1 MYEQLKGDILFCM
14 FYAAVAILP
23 LAAGFYLWFRRANA
37 FAPQIT
43 SPVRLRRWMAAFFAC
58 LTLSHVWYIPILFQ
72 SSKEEALTTYLIGGL
87 LDSLTVFPLS
97 LIVLLVMMQDRRRPL
112 WPAVA
117 LMLPVIGALIWSIAN
132 CSDALFTGIS
142 VYSLLLSIFFFIYMV
157 RALRQYGHWLRDN
170 YADLEHKEVW
180 QNFIVLVAIQI
191 LFGFYAFSVETLVF
205 QYIMQMTCIVLVFY
219 LLWRVETLSDLHLPE
234 NEAEDDEEVVAIGK
248 ENEKT
253 LPAFNRNDIGQL
265 LKSHCEDK
273 QLYLQ
278 QGISVA
284 QMAKKIGTNRLYLGR
299 YLSSQGV
306 TYNTYINELRIRH
319 FIALYHKTSAAHQ
332 PLVIKNLASQSGFS
346 SYSTFGLAFK
356 QVMGMTATEWMR
368 TVEPQDK

>member
-1 MYEQLKGDILFCM
+1 M
-14 FYAAVAILP
+14 
-23 LAAGFYLWFRRANA
+23 
-37 FAPQIT
+37 
-43 SPVRLRRWMAAFFAC
+43 
-58 LTLSHVWYIPILFQ
+58 
-72 SSKEEALTTYLIGGL
+72 
-87 LDSLTVFPLS
+87 
-97 LIVLLVMMQDRRRPL
+97 
-112 WPAVA
+112 
-117 LMLPVIGALIWSIAN
+117 
-132 CSDALFTGIS
+132 
-142 VYSLLLSIFFFIYMV
+142 
-157 RALRQYGHWLRDN
+157 
-170 YADLEHKEVW
+170 
-180 QNFIVLVAIQI
+180 
-191 LFGFYAFSVETLVF
+191 
-205 QYIMQMTCIVLVFY
+205 
-219 LLWRVETLSDLHLPE
+219 
-234 NEAEDDEEVVAIGK
+234 VAIGK

-253 LPAFNRNDIGQL
+253 LQTFNRNDIGQL

-299 YLSSQGV
+299 YLSSKGV

-319 FIALYHKTSAAHQ
+319 FIDLYHKTAAAHQ

>member
-1 MYEQLKGDILFCM
+1 
-14 FYAAVAILP
+14 
-23 LAAGFYLWFRRANA
+23 
-37 FAPQIT
+37 
-43 SPVRLRRWMAAFFAC
+43 
-58 LTLSHVWYIPILFQ
+58 
-72 SSKEEALTTYLIGGL
+72 
-87 LDSLTVFPLS
+87 
-97 LIVLLVMMQDRRRPL
+97 
-112 WPAVA
+112 
-117 LMLPVIGALIWSIAN
+117 MLPVIGALIWSIVN
-132 CSDALFTGIS
+132 CSDALFTVIS

-234 NEAEDDEEVVAIGK
+234 NEAEDDEDVVAAEK

-299 YLSSQGV
+299 YLSSKGV

-319 FIALYHKTSAAHQ
+319 FIDLYHKTAAAHQ